1 MSGILKKYGK
11 HLASFAILAM
21 LVLPL
26 AAGAASNLDTIVNKQ
41 LDNSDIRDTFGEA
54 SGESLAQMIGRG
66 INVILGVLGLILVI
80 LIIYAG
86 FIWTMARGEAKD
98 VEKAKNMIKNAV
110 VGLIIVFAAYA
121 IAAFVL
127 DNLATISSGT

>member
-26 AAGAASNLDTIVNKQ
+26 AVGAANLDTIVNEQ
-41 LDNSDIRDTFGEA
+41 LDNSQIGTTFGDA
-54 SGESLAQMIGRG
+54 TGKSLAQMIGRG